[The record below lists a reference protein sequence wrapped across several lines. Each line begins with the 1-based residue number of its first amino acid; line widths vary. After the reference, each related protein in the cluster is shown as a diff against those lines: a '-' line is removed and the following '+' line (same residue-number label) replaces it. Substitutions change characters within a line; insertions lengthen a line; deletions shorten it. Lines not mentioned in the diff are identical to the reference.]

1 MNKHKDAYQTNG
13 LPFQGFFIMFYTI
26 KFQRSDDINKQWLHW
41 SWYFCPDLQQVVI
54 QPQHSSF
61 SFCAQP
67 RTESK
72 WLDNKYHGNKKKT
85 PWNPI
90 KNQFGEKRRKARLSV
105 VKIEF
110 TGILQQDH
118 LNTKYYDIFYI
129 FLLLLYMPLVCIWGL
144 FLLSLTIYQS
154 YQVITNL
161 LFWNLFQV
169 VLFLVSSFLLDLT
182 LWIIL
187 SQHCYASTFKP
198 YSLVP

>member
-1 MNKHKDAYQTNG
+1 
-13 LPFQGFFIMFYTI
+13 MFYII
-26 KFQRSDDINKQWLHW
+26 KFQRSDGINKQWLHW
-41 SWYFCPDLQQVVI
+41 SWYYCPDLQQVVI

-67 RTESK
+67 RIEGK

-129 FLLLLYMPLVCIWGL
+129 FLLYMPLVHIWGL
-144 FLLSLTIYQS
+144 FLLRLTIYQS
-154 YQVITNL
+154 YQAITNL
-161 LFWNLFQV
+161 LFWNQFQNIPSPIPSQ
-169 VLFLVSSFLLDLT
+169 LFLAGSHPLNQPLMTLLCFYFQTILTCFLR
-182 LWIIL
+182 
-187 SQHCYASTFKP
+187 
-198 YSLVP
+198 